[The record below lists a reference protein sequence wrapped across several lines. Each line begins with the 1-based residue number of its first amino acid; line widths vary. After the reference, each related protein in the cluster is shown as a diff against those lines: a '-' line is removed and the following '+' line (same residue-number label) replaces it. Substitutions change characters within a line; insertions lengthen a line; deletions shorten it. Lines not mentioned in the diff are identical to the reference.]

1 MTSNHLK
8 EKTPIGEIFNLNK
21 CVLSEIADRL
31 WFEYFY
37 PATELTTDQK
47 RFIAFQYNYIVT
59 LFPKNILQKI
69 NTGMKWENTNGL
81 KPDLEKAIY
90 TEVKAKEERGGGFV
104 GVTGRHTIEE
114 KVIRVATVKKTIAVK
129 GNERDQTILDLF
141 HAGKSRA
148 EIVELTGFNRNT
160 VIGTIWRFNNSK

>member
-1 MTSNHLK
+1 MNNQLPTRIALK

-37 PATELTTDQK
+37 PATELTADQK

-69 NTGMKWENTNGL
+69 NAGMKWENTNGL

-90 TEVKAKEERGGGFV
+90 TEVAEQKIINFV
-104 GVTGRHTIEE
+104 SRAGKYKTPNVPGLE
-114 KVIRVATVKKTIAVK
+114 VVKPVK
-129 GNERDQTILDLF
+129 GNDRDQTILDLF